1 MRSTTP
7 DHTTAA
13 SRVDPS
19 PVDAWP
25 SVRQELT
32 IFGVLQLLLTVL
44 TTVVG
49 LQQGVDVQH
58 LEDGPPLGVT
68 ALLLMA
74 LWPTVAALV
83 ARRVVHGRLRWSG
96 WGLRRTTLRRL
107 GAAWAVILATVM
119 GSGVVLWTTG
129 LGGLDLA
136 SDPVAP
142 VLGLTVFVVP
152 FFVLALGEEL
162 GWRGLVVTR
171 LAQVSRPRTV
181 VLVSGIAWSAG
192 HYQLLV
198 LFGGTPEGVPTA
210 YAVVMFTIALTALG
224 SILASMQLHW
234 GIWPAC
240 VAHAVWNATLYNVV
254 EPVTVDGS
262 VTTWF
267 STETGALLAASS
279 VVAAV
284 LWWRRYPLRRTP
296 QGTTTVTLPPRP

>member
-7 DHTTAA
+7 DHVTALVEDLASPAA
-13 SRVDPS
+13 SRS
-19 PVDAWP
+19 EI
-25 SVRQELT
+25 RKELT
-32 IFGVLQLLLTVL
+32 IFGVVQLLLTVL

-49 LQQGVDVQH
+49 LQQGIDVQH

-83 ARRVVHGRLRWSG
+83 ARRTVHGRIRWSG

-107 GAAWAVILATVM
+107 GAAWAVILLTVLA
-119 GSGVVLWTTG
+119 SGVVLWATE

-142 VLGLTVFVVP
+142 VLGLTVMVLP
-152 FFVLALGEEL
+152 FLVLALGEEL

-181 VLVSGIAWSAG
+181 VLATGIAWSAG
-192 HYQLLV
+192 HFQLLV
-198 LFGGTPEGVPTA
+198 LFGGTPEGVPTL
-210 YAVVMFTIALTALG
+210 YAIVMFTIALTALG
-224 SILASMQLHW
+224 AILASMQLHW

-279 VVAAV
+279 VVTAV

-296 QGTTTVTLPPRP
+296 DGVTAVGG